1 MSETKFSQPKPA
13 VRCWITHLVNGKYS
27 ENNKIIYTL
36 FGKYQ
41 RARLVGTLMKKEE
54 IIDNSYNPESDEID
68 TSRII
73 FDLDDGTGRIQAI
86 LWQVDPEDYEHLN
99 EGDLID
105 IVGKINQYRNQIQI
119 VPRIIKKVIDP
130 NFILLRD
137 AEIIREIQKGNTHEI
152 PEPDEDEIGL
162 DEIPSDIDVD
172 ALFEDDSSLEEEPLK
187 QKIYLFIEEST
198 SKGNG
203 ISFENLKKK
212 IKASEQELRSI
223 IRDLEMEAKIFQSEK
238 DIFEAYPK
246 L

>member
-1 MSETKFSQPKPA
+1 MSDTKFSQPKPA
-13 VRCWITHLVNGKYS
+13 LRCWIIHLVNGKYS

-86 LWQVDPEDYEHLN
+86 LWQVDPEDYKHLN

-105 IVGKINQYRNQIQI
+105 IVGKINQYRNRVQI

-137 AEIIREIQKGNTHEI
+137 AEIIKEIQQGNTQEI
-152 PEPDEDEIGL
+152 PEPEENEIGL
-162 DEIPSDIDVD
+162 DEIPNDVDVD
-172 ALFEDDSSLEEEPLK
+172 ALFEDESSLEEEPLK
-187 QKIYLFIEEST
+187 QKIYLLIEEST

-203 ISFENLKKK
+203 MSFEVLKKK
-212 IKASEQELRSI
+212 INASEQELRSI

>member
-119 VPRIIKKVIDP
+119 VPRIIKKVLNP

-172 ALFEDDSSLEEEPLK
+172 ALFEDESSLEEEPLK